1 MELSTDSKLIDEKY
15 YKYYSNNV
23 NYYRDYS
30 DYLTGRRCCKKSISS
45 LYPRRFQT
53 GHTIGEPFEIASGN
67 ELNNILGKQRCY
79 GNNINSYNN
88 YGDFLRDKNC
98 FSKLVV
104 FDAYLKYIK
113 KM

>member
-1 MELSTDSKLIDEKY
+1 MESSTVSKLIDEKY

-30 DYLTGRRCCKKSISS
+30 DYFTGRRCCKKSIS
-45 LYPRRFQT
+45 
-53 GHTIGEPFEIASGN
+53 N
-67 ELNNILGKQRCY
+67 LNNILGKQRCY

-88 YGDFLRDKNC
+88 YEDFLRDKNC
-98 FSKLVV
+98 FTKLII
-104 FDAYLKYIK
+104 FDAYLKYLK